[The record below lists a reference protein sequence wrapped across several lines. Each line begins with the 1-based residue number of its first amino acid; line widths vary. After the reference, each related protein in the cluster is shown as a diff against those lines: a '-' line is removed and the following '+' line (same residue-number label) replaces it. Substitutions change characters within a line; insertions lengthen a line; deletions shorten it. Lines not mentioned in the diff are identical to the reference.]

1 MAVMHLMRADVPRR
15 RALRTPRA
23 IGALGGG
30 RPAFTLIEI
39 LGVVVILGIISAII
53 LPQLGTR
60 DDQKAI
66 SGARVVVADVMYAQN
81 RAIATQKIHYVA
93 FDTVANTYTVLDAWP
108 AGIIKHP
115 VNGTP
120 YVVKFGPAGGS
131 QMTSVKIFTANFDA
145 NAVLAFDAMGVPHS
159 YDPATAIMT
168 ALNAGSVVVQS
179 GSFKM
184 TVSIAPFSG
193 EVSMN

>member
-1 MAVMHLMRADVPRR
+1 MAVMHLSRADVSRR
-15 RALRTPRA
+15 RPLRALRA
-23 IGALGGG
+23 VAGAA

-53 LPQLGTR
+53 LPQLGSR

-81 RAIATQKIHYVA
+81 RAIATQKTHYVN
-93 FDTVANTYTVLDAWP
+93 FDAAANTYTVLDAWP
-108 AGIIKHP
+108 SGIIRHP

-131 QMTSVKIFTANFDA
+131 QMTSVRIATANFDT

-159 YDPATAIMT
+159 YAPATGTMT

-184 TVSIAPFSG
+184 TVSVAPFSG
-193 EVSMN
+193 EVSIN